1 MLALTRLVLTRLAL
15 TSVGK
20 GTMRRYDALLCESI
34 ARRCYREAMFAS
46 RRGSRSLALAAPGL
60 AALLCS
66 LASCAA
72 DERPPPADYGSSGA
86 PSKPGIPIPSTPSA
100 ECGDEEIPAVVDL
113 PRLYFVLDRSGSM
126 REALPGEG
134 VDKWRG
140 TQIAVAG
147 LLRAIGHRVEYGAAI
162 FPGQGGTCDAGRE
175 VFPFSPGDAAP
186 AAPSNRNGPT
196 LSFLLERLG
205 VIEPD
210 GGTPVAPT
218 LAALRPALEGSGV
231 RTYIVLATDGAPN
244 CNSDARCDSTACIPD
259 IEGAA
264 FEGVACGTEFSCC
277 DPRAIGAGAESN
289 CVDGDAT
296 LAEVT
301 ALASAGIPTYVIG
314 MPGASAYEALLDRLA
329 LAGGTARATTPRYFA
344 VADAAELSEAL
355 FEIGTGVAIS
365 CDLTLAEVP
374 RDASLVNVY
383 YDGDVVPYGEQDGWV
398 WDGDTS
404 LLFRGASCDELR
416 SGSVLRVSISYGCTT
431 IIE

>member
-1 MLALTRLVLTRLAL
+1 
-15 TSVGK
+15 
-20 GTMRRYDALLCESI
+20 
-34 ARRCYREAMFAS
+34 MFAS
-46 RRGSRSLALAAPGL
+46 RRGSSSIALATPGVIAVLFALAA
-60 AALLCS
+60 
-66 LASCAA
+66 CAV
-72 DERPPPADYGSSGA
+72 DERPPLADYGSSGA
-86 PSKPGIPIPSTPSA
+86 PSNSGIPTPSSPPTG
-100 ECGDEEIPAVVDL
+100 CGQEEIPAVIDL

-134 VDKWRG
+134 IDKWRG

-175 VFPFSPGDAAP
+175 VFPFSPGDAPP
-186 AAPSNRNGPT
+186 ATPSNRNGPT
-196 LSFLLERLG
+196 LSYLLERLA

-218 LAALRPALEGSGV
+218 LSALRPALEGSSV
-231 RTYIVLATDGAPN
+231 RTYVVLATDGAPN
-244 CNSDARCDSTACIPD
+244 CNSDARCDSTSCIPD
-259 IEGAA
+259 IEGAS
-264 FEGVACGTEFSCC
+264 FNDVACGTEFSCC
-277 DPRAIGAGAESN
+277 DPRAIGVGAESN

-296 LAEVT
+296 LAEVA
-301 ALASAGIPTYVIG
+301 ALSAAGIPTYVIG
-314 MPGASAYEALLDRLA
+314 MPGASAYEALLDDLA
-329 LAGGTARATTPRYFA
+329 LAGGTARDTTPRYFA
-344 VADAAELSEAL
+344 VADAAELSHAL

-383 YDGDVVPYGEQDGWV
+383 YDGEVVPYGEQDGWV
-398 WDGDTS
+398 WDGDAA
-404 LLFRGASCDELR
+404 LVFRGGACDELR

>member
-1 MLALTRLVLTRLAL
+1 
-15 TSVGK
+15 
-20 GTMRRYDALLCESI
+20 
-34 ARRCYREAMFAS
+34 MFAS
-46 RRGSRSLALAAPGL
+46 RRGSSSRAARGAVTVLFLLAA
-60 AALLCS
+60 
-66 LASCAA
+66 CAA
-72 DERPPPADYGSSGA
+72 EERPPRADYGSSGA
-86 PSKPGIPIPSTPSA
+86 PSNSGIPIPSSPPA
-100 ECGDEEIPAVVDL
+100 GCGDEEIPAVVDL

-134 VDKWRG
+134 IDKWRG

-175 VFPFSPGDAAP
+175 VFPFSPGDAPP
-186 AAPSNRNGPT
+186 AVPSNRNGPT
-196 LSFLLERLG
+196 LSYLLERLA

-218 LAALRPALEGSGV
+218 LSALRPALEGSSV
-231 RTYIVLATDGAPN
+231 RTYVVLATDGAPN
-244 CNSDARCDSTACIPD
+244 CNPDAHCDSTSCIPD

-264 FEGVACGTEFSCC
+264 FNGEACGIEFSCC
-277 DPRAIGAGAESN
+277 DPRAIGVGAESN
-289 CVDGDAT
+289 CVDGNAT

-301 ALASAGIPTYVIG
+301 ALAAAGIQTYVIG
-314 MPGASAYEALLDRLA
+314 MPGASAYDALLDSLA
-329 LAGGTARATTPRYFA
+329 LAGGTARSASPRYFA
-344 VADAAELSEAL
+344 VADAAELSDAL

-383 YDGDVVPYGEQDGWV
+383 YDGEVVPYGEQDGWV
-398 WDGDTS
+398 WDGDTE
-404 LLFRGASCDELR
+404 LVFRGAACDELR